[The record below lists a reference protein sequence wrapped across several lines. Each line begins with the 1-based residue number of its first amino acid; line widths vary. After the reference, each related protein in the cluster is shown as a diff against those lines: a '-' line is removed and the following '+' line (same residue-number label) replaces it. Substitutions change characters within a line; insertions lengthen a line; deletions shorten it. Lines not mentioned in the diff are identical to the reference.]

1 MTGLNARNP
10 AVQHLRRLSRRRSAR
25 SDANAFVIDGTILVG
40 DALDAGVELEAVY
53 VDAAAAAAAAAASD
67 DQADHAL
74 RVLLERVRE
83 TGVRTLELGPD
94 VLAGAVDTVSPQPI
108 AAIARQAVRPLRFVT
123 SSATGF
129 VVVLA
134 GVADPGNA
142 GTLLRSA
149 EACGAKALVATS
161 GSVDLFAPKT
171 VRASAGALFRVPVV
185 VDVPAADTI
194 NELRNAGLRCVGT
207 VAHGGACYDEVDL
220 ASGVAVVLGNEAHGV
235 AGDLVEQL
243 DSMVTIPMAGSG
255 ESLNVAMAGTVLCFE
270 SARQRRAAAR

>member
-10 AVQHLRRLSRRRSAR
+10 AVQHLRRLSQRRSAR

-53 VDAAAAAAAAAASD
+53 VDAAAAAAAAGAQA
-67 DQADHAL
+67 DQAL
-74 RVLLERVRE
+74 RALLERVRE
-83 TGVRTLELGPD
+83 TGVRTLELGTN
-94 VLAGAVDTVSPQPI
+94 VLSSAVDTVSPQPI
-108 AAIARQAVRPLRFVT
+108 AAIARLAPRPLRFVT
-123 SSATGF
+123 SSPTGF

-142 GTLLRSA
+142 GTVLRSA
-149 EACGAKALVATS
+149 EACGAKALVATA

-185 VDVPAADTI
+185 VDVPAADAI
-194 NELRNAGLRCVGT
+194 DELRNAGLRCVGT
-207 VAHGGACYDEVDL
+207 VARGGACYDEVDL

-235 AGDLVEQL
+235 AGELLEHL